1 MRTFG
6 LGLQLGMGNVVTR
19 SASGGGEGKV
29 GLDPSEIAGLTYW
42 VNGTDPATLFTDDG
56 TIPVVS
62 NGDLVYAALSGGPDT
77 FAARRF
83 RQANLAQRPKYLT
96 NAVNGKSALDFST
109 AGTRMTSLLSSASFY
124 SSAARSLVFAAY
136 LPASTTTNATG
147 WYNKAVIAD
156 TGSSALSTGVF
167 LKNDAGTQRVLAYN
181 YDSGAD
187 IATNTFPSNTWAV
200 VAVRHNVS
208 GIQVRVN
215 RGTWTTTASGANTV
229 LTATLNLAYN
239 SAPTEHYPTKI
250 AHLATYNVSISD
262 GDLEQLED
270 FMANEI
276 GVSLP

>member
-19 SASGGGEGKV
+19 SQGGGGGKV

-83 RQANLAQRPKYLT
+83 RQATLAQRPTYLT

-109 AGTRMTSLLSSASFY
+109 AGTKMTSLLGSSSFY
-124 SSAARSLVFAAY
+124 SSVARSLVFAAY
-136 LPASTTTNATG
+136 LPASTTTSATG

-156 TGSSALSTGVF
+156 TGAFAISTGVF
-167 LKNDAGTQRVLAYN
+167 FKNDAGTQRVLAYN
-181 YDSGAD
+181 YDGAAD

-215 RGTWTTTASGANTV
+215 RGSWATTASGTNV
-229 LTATLNLAYN
+229 SLTATLNLAYN
-239 SAPTEHYPTKI
+239 TFVTEHYPTKI